1 MNRTIKK
8 IAMAAALTLPI
19 ALIGQAAQAA
29 LITQWQYDVETG
41 YQSFTDS
48 SGTGTGVVGENPNPN
63 LGNLPTTLSWG
74 PASPAPRSSIVI
86 SGSVTGNNLHTNG
99 AAVDGATFTH
109 NNFVIPNTSS
119 YLTSASILNQ
129 VTLTPFMPPGP
140 GLTPFTTTFAI
151 NFQETRNDAG
161 TCPPSSTSVCDDIF
175 VLTNPGAQS
184 FSFPLNGTTYTVAL
198 DIMGL
203 TTLSDEACSRA
214 GAASGCQGVLTQE
227 DRSNVIT
234 TQFSITAQNAPV
246 PEPGTLSIMGLG
258 LVGLAL
264 MGIRRNRK
272 KS

>member
-41 YQSFTDS
+41 FQNWTDS
-48 SGTGTGVVGENPNPN
+48 TGTGTGVVGENPNPN
-63 LGNLPTTLSWG
+63 LSNLNTKLSWG
-74 PASPAPRSSIVI
+74 PAAPASRSSIVI
-86 SGSVTGNNLHTNG
+86 TGSVTGTDLHTNG
-99 AAVDGATFTH
+99 AAVDGAQFTH

-119 YLTSASILNQ
+119 YLTSASLLNQ
-129 VTLTPFMPPGP
+129 VTLTPYVPPGSA
-140 GLTPFTTTFAI
+140 LDPFTTTFAI
-151 NFQETRNDAG
+151 NFQETRNDVG
-161 TCPPSSTSVCDDIF
+161 TCPPTSGSVCDDIF

-184 FSFPLNGTTYTVAL
+184 FSFDLDGTTYTVAL
-198 DIMGL
+198 DIIGL

-214 GAASGCQGVLTQE
+214 GAASGCQGVLTLE
-227 DRSNVIT
+227 DQSNLIT